1 MDNYEDFDEV
11 FAFDPLF
18 AYSEQT
24 INKILQCRTRSM
36 EHELFIDRLLT
47 TLGLDKR
54 QCGDARSLYPPR
66 SNQDLR
72 DLHQQ
77 IIESPSPDHHQQSVL
92 YYILKDIVPTKDVH
106 HPASAFAE
114 AVFLPERYRIFMDG
128 IYHLDRAQ
136 FAKALDYLTEPVL
149 IPTFP
154 EEIMYTL
161 CTHPEQRDE
170 QLPLVYYYT
179 VSPALTSPKVVAA
192 FFAVLAKASVAEAF
206 FWARKQGEPSHR
218 SLFEQ
223 LINDVLD
230 APEGDDRARK
240 SVELI
245 HLPFS
250 GREEA
255 WFDAYLGQGRGKNL
269 PGAEDTLSVRRT
281 MTSRS
286 GAVADSDKDFGA
298 KSSDGMDWSS
308 LGASVEGGSMMAR

>member
-1 MDNYEDFDEV
+1 MDNYDDFEEV

-18 AYSEQT
+18 AYGEQT
-24 INKILQCRTRSM
+24 INKILKCRARSIG
-36 EHELFIDRLLT
+36 HELFMDRLLK
-47 TLGLDKR
+47 TLGLDEAN
-54 QCGDARSLYPPR
+54 DLYPPR

-72 DLHQQ
+72 DLHLQ
-77 IIESPSPDHHQQSVL
+77 IIESPSPAHHKQSVL
-92 YYILKDIVPTKDVH
+92 YYILKDIPHKDVH
-106 HPASAFAE
+106 SSASAFAK

-136 FAKALDYLTEPVL
+136 FPKALDYLTEPVL

-179 VSPALTSPKVVAA
+179 VSPAITSPKVVAV
-192 FFAVLAKASVAEAF
+192 FFSVLAKASVTEAF
-206 FWARKQGEPSHR
+206 FWARKQGASSHR

-230 APEGDDRARK
+230 GPEGEDRARK

-250 GREEA
+250 GEEEI

-281 MTSRS
+281 ITSRS
-286 GAVADSDKDFGA
+286 AVIADSDKGLGA

-308 LGASVEGGSMMAR
+308 LGSSFERGSISVK

>member
-1 MDNYEDFDEV
+1 M
-11 FAFDPLF
+11 
-18 AYSEQT
+18 
-24 INKILQCRTRSM
+24 
-36 EHELFIDRLLT
+36 
-47 TLGLDKR
+47 
-54 QCGDARSLYPPR
+54 
-66 SNQDLR
+66 
-72 DLHQQ
+72 
-77 IIESPSPDHHQQSVL
+77 L
-92 YYILKDIVPTKDVH
+92 YYILKDIPTKDV

-136 FAKALDYLTEPVL
+136 FGKALDYLTEPVL

-179 VSPALTSPKVVAA
+179 VSPAITSPKVVAA

-206 FWARKQGEPSHR
+206 FWARKQGEQSHR

-223 LINDVLD
+223 LINDILD

-250 GREEA
+250 GEEEA
-255 WFDAYLGQGRGKNL
+255 WFDAYLGQGRVRKL

-281 MTSRS
+281 LTSRS
-286 GAVADSDKDFGA
+286 GAVADSDKGFGA

-308 LGASVEGGSMMAR
+308 LGDSVEGGSVMAR